1 MYALNDLIVFLLL
14 IISQCYKISE
24 LGRLRP
30 LVSFTH
36 KMISPD
42 LKDLFQSVE
51 SALYVPEDTEQFS
64 FAAKMLK
71 AVHSEEI
78 VSEIKL
84 LSYRLDFIDCF
95 KVFGKFDRNF
105 KHIFSLYL
113 GSIPME

>member
-1 MYALNDLIVFLLL
+1 
-14 IISQCYKISE
+14 
-24 LGRLRP
+24 
-30 LVSFTH
+30 
-36 KMISPD
+36 MISPY